1 MAGNTISIPVV
12 GAIAAVLLGSTRL
25 VHPMG
30 LPRPLPPAD
39 VAAGSCTSP
48 TWIGP
53 QRAGEKCS
61 EWDILVPKTGHKNVA
76 APARNSQMP
85 LKKKC
90 VQKRLEQC
98 HFKRK

>member
-1 MAGNTISIPVV
+1 
-12 GAIAAVLLGSTRL
+12 
-25 VHPMG
+25 MG

-76 APARNSQMP
+76 APARNSQASEEEVCPEKAGAVSFQKEMTREP
-85 LKKKC
+85 LGD
-90 VQKRLEQC
+90 
-98 HFKRK
+98 